1 MVRRNIYKI
10 QKYHKSQW
18 QFLGIF
24 VRKVFEKN
32 EILGSKE

>member
-18 QFLGIF
+18 LLLGIF
-24 VRKVFEKN
+24 VQKLIEKN